1 MSERKI
7 LHLDLDA
14 FFCSVEELLNPTL
27 IGKPFVVGGSP
38 QGRGVI
44 VSASYAARKYG
55 IRSAMPSGQ
64 ALRLYPEIIFVR
76 SNHHIYSRYSE
87 KVMDILHD
95 TTPLVQQVSID
106 EAFIDV
112 SDIRKSI
119 EAICRDLQAR
129 IDQETKLPI
138 SIGAG
143 TSKMIAKIANNVGK
157 SSIKTGK
164 APRSINIIPSGKE
177 AEFLANLDIQE
188 MWVFGPKTAERF
200 RSRGFK
206 KIGDIAEA
214 DLKELSIYF
223 GKNAESMRNRA
234 LGIDFSEVHT
244 EHEVKSISNEITF
257 SQDSDDIHFLTQTL
271 MRLSDKVGYRLRKAN
286 QAGRVIHI
294 KIRYS
299 DFTTFTRQKN
309 LSNHT
314 NIDDEIYQNAT
325 ELLKKHL
332 TPGRAVRLLG
342 VGVSKLETPFQQ
354 LDLFNEGSQKRHELE
369 QALDQLKEKF
379 GDDIVVRANELK
391 HTKD

>member
-1 MSERKI
+1 MEVI
-7 LHLDLDA
+7 LKEDVVNLGYKDDIVNVKKGYA
-14 FFCSVEELLNPTL
+14 RNYL
-27 IGKPFVVGGSP
+27 IP
-38 QGRGVI
+38 QGKAILATPEKKKMLAETLKQR
-44 VSASYAARKYG
+44 AFKAEK
-55 IRSAMPSGQ
+55 IR
-64 ALRLYPEIIFVR
+64 
-76 SNHHIYSRYSE
+76 
-87 KVMDILHD
+87 
-95 TTPLVQQVSID
+95 
-106 EAFIDV
+106 
-112 SDIRKSI
+112 
-119 EAICRDLQAR
+119 
-129 IDQETKLPI
+129 
-138 SIGAG
+138 
-143 TSKMIAKIANNVGK
+143 
-157 SSIKTGK
+157 
-164 APRSINIIPSGKE
+164 KE

-188 MWVFGPKTAERF
+188 MWGIGPKTAERL